1 MNSEILKDFKINKIS
16 IKGKSTI
23 IDDRYVLKENK
34 TKYYDY
40 LPVRDFMYFPD
51 VEKVDDKYIVTK
63 YIEDKNMPINQRLED
78 MIYLVSILH
87 NHTSYDKEIDID
99 TIKEKYEYLI
109 DKLDNLMKYYL
120 SLQDLIEDEEYMSPA
135 NYLLI
140 RNVSL
145 IYMCIRESRKYLDK
159 WYKKICVNKKVR
171 YVYTHGNLEIDHLL
185 ENDKL
190 YLISWDKSKLD
201 LPIYDIENFYRKNFN
216 NIKLDTIM
224 KIYSKKYILSSE
236 ELDLLFC
243 ILLIPDKIDMN
254 KKEYPRIK
262 DISNMLLY
270 LEDTIYVLKNYSK
283 EHDKEPNK

>member
-40 LPVRDFMYFPD
+40 LPVRDFMYFPN

-145 IYMCIRESRKYLDK
+145 IYMCIRKSRKYLDK